1 MAPRDRTTA
10 TTPRHVDSLLAL
22 HEVRVTQGRWT
33 GNTGRAAENVVREMD
48 PDVVVRE
55 AEGGRGGRCVGLTIL
70 CRVFGVSA
78 YSWLRFS
85 PIIRAMTWRCHTCY
99 LRTCVLGT
107 LRTRLT
113 FAVMPTSRDERRA
126 FAALFSSRGPQFV
139 RSACFFACGAAP
151 WPILKPLLESSA
163 TARQDDDVE
172 DDEEGDPDLWQ
183 GNKRRALWK
192 TTCTRAALDPRSSP
206 AERALYAAL
215 APSIQTSGILKSAC
229 RTWED
234 ALWATISVLCEERQS
249 EALAR
254 LGGGFWEPSGREL
267 GEDVEG
273 EAAEEEEEAWRADVE
288 QELQALATA
297 KVQEGLGADDPFHI
311 SQLHIILDSTD
322 ALLDD
327 FASRLRD
334 GARDPES
341 SECAFPFMLNPH
353 TLSSPTMSLTGTQP

>member
-1 MAPRDRTTA
+1 VADLYRVVLSGYRPTHGGVIHLSLELRQGVVTHAICVRTCWEHRGRGRPLPRCAPTVA
-10 TTPRHVDSLLAL
+10 SGEHPRLSSLL
-22 HEVRVTQGRWT
+22 
-33 GNTGRAAENVVREMD
+33 VVRNLYALVFCLQCGPLANSEA
-48 PDVVVRE
+48 VV
-55 AEGGRGGRCVGLTIL
+55 GI
-70 CRVFGVSA
+70 
-78 YSWLRFS
+78 
-85 PIIRAMTWRCHTCY
+85 
-99 LRTCVLGT
+99 
-107 LRTRLT
+107 
-113 FAVMPTSRDERRA
+113 
-126 FAALFSSRGPQFV
+126 
-139 RSACFFACGAAP
+139 
-151 WPILKPLLESSA
+151 SA

-172 DDEEGDPDLWQ
+172 DDEEGDPDLWH

-288 QELQALATA
+288 QELQALATVQ
-297 KVQEGLGADDPFHI
+297 VQEGLGADDPFHI
-311 SQLHIILDSTD
+311 SQLHIILDRTD

-334 GARDPES
+334 GAYDPES

-353 TLSSPTMSLTGTQP
+353 TLSSLTISLTGTQP